1 MDASPTVDAAYDELS
16 ATSVEPSV
24 TADGTAYAVVSVAT
38 GGRDD
43 QFLLARGG
51 DGDPMAFLRID
62 DQRDSRSFTISSVI
76 DVAKVTMQADASML
90 PAGDVDFLRLRCDA
104 PQLVRAFLRFLEEIR
119 TKMEDEELDAS
130 RAVSRTAGDW
140 RRLLSLA
147 VVEQPREKLVGLFG
161 ELKALESLVEMY
173 GPVALAWWVGPEGAR
188 HDFHGG
194 RATLEIKT
202 TTDLGR
208 DQVTIHGLDQ
218 LDPVAGSAAGVLLME
233 VESSPDGESVDD
245 LVGTLVEAGVPEEEL
260 LARLNKVRYM
270 PGNTANDEF
279 KFSVV
284 ERRVWRVTDESPG
297 LRRSQ
302 VPDRLLEGVE
312 DVRYRFPLS
321 QLGAPLGESEF
332 LELTDEFTNEEGN

>member
-1 MDASPTVDAAYDELS
+1 MEARHTIDAAFDELA
-16 ATSVEPSV
+16 ATSAEPSV

-51 DGDPMAFLRID
+51 DGQPMAFLRVED
-62 DQRDSRSFTISSVI
+62 RRAARSFTISSVI
-76 DVAKVTMQADASML
+76 DVTAVTMQADASML
-90 PAGDVDFLRLRCDA
+90 PAGDVDFLRLRCDS
-104 PQLVRAFLRFLEEIR
+104 PQLVRAFLRFLEEVR
-119 TKMEDEELDAS
+119 RKMEDEELDAP
-130 RAVSRTAGDW
+130 RAVSRAAGDW

-161 ELKALESLVEMY
+161 ELKALESLVQMY
-173 GPVALAWWVGPEGAR
+173 GPDALAWWAGPDGDR

-194 RATLEIKT
+194 RATLEVKT

-245 LVGTLVEAGVPEEEL
+245 LVGALVEAGVPEEEL

-270 PGNTANDEF
+270 PGNAANDEA
-279 KFSVV
+279 KFGVV
-284 ERRVWRVTDESPG
+284 GRRAWRVTDESPG

-302 VPDRLLEGVE
+302 VPERLLDGVE
-312 DVRYRFPLS
+312 DVRFRFSLS
-321 QLGAPLGESEF
+321 LLGAPLGESEF
-332 LELTDEFTNEEGN
+332 QELTDHFTKEAGD